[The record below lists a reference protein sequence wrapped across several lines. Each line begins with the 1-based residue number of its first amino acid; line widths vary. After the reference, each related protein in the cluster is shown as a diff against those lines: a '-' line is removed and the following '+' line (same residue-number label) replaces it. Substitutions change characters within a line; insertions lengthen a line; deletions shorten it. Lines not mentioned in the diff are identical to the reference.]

1 MSHAPEV
8 NPAGGENVG
17 VGGHPDNIVSLL
29 PAGEVRSITD
39 VVRATCGPSVERVS
53 PSYYS

>member
-17 VGGHPDNIVSLL
+17 VEGHPDNIVSLL

-39 VVRATCGPSVERVS
+39 VVRAVTTLLKGFLHF
-53 PSYYS
+53 YS

>member
-8 NPAGGENVG
+8 NPEGGENVG